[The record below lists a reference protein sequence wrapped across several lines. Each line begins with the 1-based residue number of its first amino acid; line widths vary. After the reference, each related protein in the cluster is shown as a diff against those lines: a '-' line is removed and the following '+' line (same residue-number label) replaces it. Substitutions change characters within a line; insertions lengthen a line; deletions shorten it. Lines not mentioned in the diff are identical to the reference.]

1 MKKGFSMVELAIVL
15 VIIGII
21 MGMALKGRSVLEAAK
36 IRNEARKLERFEL
49 AIAVAVQ
56 KLGPK
61 GTVGELETYTA
72 GDNFLSEDI
81 FISENLLN
89 AADYETYTM
98 PYSGN
103 NPQMR
108 KRIYN
113 SRLSREETVAN
124 LIIDNADG
132 RQDPG
137 ATLVFSAAPYLVCQ
151 FEILLDDRDKLTG
164 QGVINRLDFVGTDG
178 VAYGF
183 DDLSN
188 EPGATLDYICLRRWS
203 HNYADGNFGEY
214 FWKLL

>member
-15 VIIGII
+15 VVIGII

-49 AIAVAVQ
+49 AVAVAVQ

-81 FISENLLN
+81 FISENLLT

-98 PYSGN
+98 PASGA
-103 NPQMR
+103 NPLMR

-113 SRLSREETVAN
+113 SRLSRD
-124 LIIDNADG
+124 DNASVSNFNIK
-132 RQDPG
+132 QDPG

-151 FEILLDDRDKLTG
+151 LELLLDDRDKLTG
-164 QGVINRLDFVGTDG
+164 QGVINELIFTGTDG
-178 VAYGF
+178 VAYTF
-183 DDLSN
+183 ADLSN
-188 EPGATLDYICLRRWS
+188 EPGATLDYICLRKWS
-203 HNYADGNFGEY
+203 HNYASGNNYGEY